1 MMACGLAASIN
12 QGSTAPPSANVA
24 SSAVLFRFDFMLAKD
39 IKNGTVVNYHDA
51 PCMIET
57 TSVQSPS
64 ARGAATIYKFRARNL
79 VTKAKIDIV
88 LRSGESLNEANFEK
102 RPIKFMYADASH
114 MHFLDQQDF
123 NQYSLTLAEVANEA
137 QFLTDNLEGVQALIY
152 NDECVGLQL
161 PVVVEL
167 KVTQCDPGVK
177 GNSAT
182 GRTKPATLETGL
194 VVHVP
199 EYMAQG
205 DVVKVDTRSGEYL
218 SRV

>member
-1 MMACGLAASIN
+1 
-12 QGSTAPPSANVA
+12 
-24 SSAVLFRFDFMLAKD
+24 MLAKD
-39 IKNGTVVNYHDA
+39 IKNGAVVNYSDA
-51 PCMIET
+51 PCMIESI
-57 TSVQSPS
+57 SVQSPS
-64 ARGAATIYKFRARNL
+64 ARGAATIYKYRARNL
-79 VTKAKIDIV
+79 ITKAKIDIV
-88 LRSGESLNEANFEK
+88 LRGGESLDEANFER

-114 MHFLDQQDF
+114 MHFLDQQDY

-137 QFLTDNLEGVQALIY
+137 QYLTENLDGVQALIY
-152 NDECVGLQL
+152 NDQCVGLQL

-199 EYMAQG
+199 EYLAQG
-205 DVVKVDTRSGEYL
+205 ETVKVDTRTGEFL